1 MKIYGYR
8 FWLYWLKI
16 TLALFILAVVR
27 LPFLPRKM
35 LKSGAPLDY
44 VGIDADSVKINGRS
58 EG

>member
-8 FWLYWLKI
+8 FWLHWLKI
-16 TLALFILAVVR
+16 TLSLLILLAVM
-27 LPFLPRKM
+27 LPFTPHKM

>member
-1 MKIYGYR
+1 M
-8 FWLYWLKI
+8 KI
-16 TLALFILAVVR
+16 TLALLILLAVM
-27 LPFLPRKM
+27 LPFTPHKM